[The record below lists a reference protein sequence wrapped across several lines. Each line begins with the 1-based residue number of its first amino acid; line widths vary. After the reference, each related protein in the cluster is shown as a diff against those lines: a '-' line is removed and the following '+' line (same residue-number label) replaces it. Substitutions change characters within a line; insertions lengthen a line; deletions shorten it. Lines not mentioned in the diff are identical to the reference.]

1 MNLEQYIPFAN
12 KQFRPH
18 QKEAIIKIIEAIEA
32 GHKNIVLNACV
43 GLGKSLIAYVL
54 SQYFLEKKTIQNLY
68 LYKYKISTRPIHQ
81 RLQKHT
87 NRKRKSQLQLHNARR
102 KKHL

>member
-1 MNLEQYIPFAN
+1 MNLEQYIPFQN

-54 SQYFLEKKTIQNLY
+54 SQ
-68 LYKYKISTRPIHQ
+68 
-81 RLQKHT
+81 
-87 NRKRKSQLQLHNARR
+87 
-102 KKHL
+102 

>member
-12 KQFRPH
+12 KQFRPY

-54 SQYFLEKKTIQNLY
+54 SQYFLEKKQ
-68 LYKYKISTRPIHQ
+68 YKTY
-81 RLQKHT
+81 
-87 NRKRKSQLQLHNARR
+87 N
-102 KKHL
+102 